1 MSDIASLE
9 AELSRQQSINRE
21 LQYELNLIAS
31 GVNSAYNRLE
41 NFNRKICN
49 VMDTSTAML
58 DDSTNKMIASLETQA
73 EIERLYVRFK
83 AMELANKRIRDCN
96 NKK

>member
-31 GVNSAYNRLE
+31 GVNRAYNRLE

-49 VMDTSTAML
+49 VMDTSTAIL
-58 DDSTNKMIASLETQA
+58 DDSTN
-73 EIERLYVRFK
+73 
-83 AMELANKRIRDCN
+83 
-96 NKK
+96 